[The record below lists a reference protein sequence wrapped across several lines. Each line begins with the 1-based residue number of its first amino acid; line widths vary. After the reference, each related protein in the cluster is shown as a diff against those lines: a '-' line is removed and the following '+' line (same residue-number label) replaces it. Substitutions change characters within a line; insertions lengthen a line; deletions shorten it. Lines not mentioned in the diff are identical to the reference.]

1 MAKVKARV
9 GNLERGGANQYY
21 GSYGGIEI
29 VPSLNH
35 VWWFQILQASLSL
48 AQNMGMVRGGIPG
61 VGSTNSGQRQERVG
75 WSPPPPGWIKFNA
88 DGAQWGS
95 AGCFAYSAD
104 AIQLILDGRYVT
116 PSILIHISEWRTR
129 PWALT
134 FTHIKRDGNRVVD
147 SLAKMTTKSS
157 FEMLYHVDL
166 PSEMLDLLHE
176 DMVVS

>member
-9 GNLERGGANQYY
+9 GNLERGGANQVRCQCHPLNSETQKNLPHSHLLAQFTVSRYY

-48 AQNMGMVRGGIPG
+48 AQNMGMVI
-61 VGSTNSGQRQERVG
+61 VES
-75 WSPPPPGWIKFNA
+75 
-88 DGAQWGS
+88 D
-95 AGCFAYSAD
+95 SAD